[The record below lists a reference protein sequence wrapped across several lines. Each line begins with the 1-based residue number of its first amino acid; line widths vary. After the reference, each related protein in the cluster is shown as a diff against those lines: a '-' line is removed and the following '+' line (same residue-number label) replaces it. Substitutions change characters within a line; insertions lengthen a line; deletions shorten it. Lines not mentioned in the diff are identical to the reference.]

1 MNKKFVKIL
10 NIALVAM
17 MLVCISTS
25 VFALT
30 PSELK
35 PADNVTG
42 SPEIQSAGNSIISIL
57 QTVGVVLSVVVLMI
71 IGIKYMMGSAEE
83 KEELQ
88 VITYNR
94 LLLST
99 LWNDR
104 KPYGKVLSIKY
115 SLGEWG
121 VSSCNENAT
130 KALILHLS
138 DRKGTPSRHLPPPSP
153 LRSRRNNLREV
164 R

>member
-57 QTVGVVLSVVVLMI
+57 QTVGVVLSVVLMI

-83 KEELQ
+83 KAEYKKTM
-88 VITYNR
+88 I
-94 LLLST
+94 
-99 LWNDR
+99 
-104 KPYGKVLSIKY
+104 PYIVG
-115 SLGEWG
+115 
-121 VSSCNENAT
+121 A
-130 KALILHLS
+130 ALIFAAS
-138 DRKGTPSRHLPPPSP
+138 IFANVIYQFFTGMTK
-153 LRSRRNNLREV
+153 
-164 R
+164 

>member
-83 KEELQ
+83 KADYKKSMIPYLVGAILIFAASALAQ
-88 VITYNR
+88 VVYQFAT
-94 LLLST
+94 
-99 LWNDR
+99 
-104 KPYGKVLSIKY
+104 GIK
-115 SLGEWG
+115 S
-121 VSSCNENAT
+121 
-130 KALILHLS
+130 
-138 DRKGTPSRHLPPPSP
+138 
-153 LRSRRNNLREV
+153 
-164 R
+164 

>member
-83 KEELQ
+83 KAEYKKTMIPYLVGAILIFAASALAQ
-88 VITYNR
+88 VVYQFVTGI
-94 LLLST
+94 S
-99 LWNDR
+99 
-104 KPYGKVLSIKY
+104 
-115 SLGEWG
+115 
-121 VSSCNENAT
+121 A
-130 KALILHLS
+130 A
-138 DRKGTPSRHLPPPSP
+138 
-153 LRSRRNNLREV
+153 
-164 R
+164 

>member
-42 SPEIQSAGNSIISIL
+42 SPEIQSAGNSIISI
-57 QTVGVVLSVVVLMI
+57 VGVVLSVVVLMI

-83 KEELQ
+83 KAEYKKTM
-88 VITYNR
+88 I
-94 LLLST
+94 
-99 LWNDR
+99 
-104 KPYGKVLSIKY
+104 PYIVG
-115 SLGEWG
+115 
-121 VSSCNENAT
+121 A
-130 KALILHLS
+130 ALIFAAS
-138 DRKGTPSRHLPPPSP
+138 IFANVIYQFFTGMTK
-153 LRSRRNNLREV
+153 
-164 R
+164 